1 MPSTGGSPHAH
12 SHMNATVDETHLPDP
27 SQEGFAPVK
36 DRLTTTL
43 FLAALFHGI
52 VILGVT
58 FAAPRGGGSPTPTL
72 EVLLLTG
79 PDLKAADNPTAQ
91 YLAQRN
97 QVGTGTTDERVRPA
111 NPASSALAAEQDGLA

>member
-1 MPSTGGSPHAH
+1 MSADPTA
-12 SHMNATVDETHLPDP
+12 LPE
-27 SQEGFAPVK
+27 SFEGVAPVK

-58 FAAPRGGGSPTPTL
+58 FARPSAGPQPMPTMK
-72 EVLLLTG
+72 VLLVNG
-79 PDLKAADNPTAQ
+79 PDSKAPDNPNAE

-97 QVGTGTTDERVRPA
+97 QVGTGTTDEEVAPA
-111 NPASSALAAEQDGLA
+111 NPAT